1 MKMTIDPKLVVS
13 SSPHVRSST
22 TTKDI
27 MRDVV
32 IALLP
37 AGIVGVAYYGVH
49 AAFLIIMSV
58 FACVAFEYITRKI
71 LKRPNTIGDL
81 SAVVTGLLLAYNVP
95 STLPLWMIVIGAF
108 VAIVVVKQFFGGIGQ
123 NFVNP
128 AIAARIV
135 LMTSFPACMTS
146 FIAPYSEIDA
156 VTTATPLALYGQS
169 AAPSIGQLVLGL
181 HGGCIGEVCAIAI
194 LLGFAYLLIRKVVTP
209 AITVSFV
216 GTVAVIMLIAGGF
229 DFNYMLY
236 QLLSGGLLLGACFMA
251 TDYATSPINNTGRI
265 VFGIGCGVITCLIR
279 LFGSLAEGVSFAI
292 LLMNILTPH
301 IENLTEPKVF
311 GAPKKKTPKGGDGA

>member
-1 MKMTIDPKLVVS
+1 MKLNIDTKLVVS
-13 SSPHVRSST
+13 PSPHVRSSIT
-22 TTKDI
+22 TAEI

-32 IALLP
+32 IALIP

-49 AAFLIIMSV
+49 AAFLILMSV
-58 FACVAFEYITRKI
+58 FACVAFEYITRRI

-108 VAIVVVKQFFGGIGQ
+108 AAIVVVKQFFGGIGQ

-135 LMTSFPACMTS
+135 LMTSFPVYMTS

-156 VTTATPLALYGQS
+156 VTTATPLSMYAQPG
-169 AAPSIGQLVLGL
+169 APTIGQLFLGL
-181 HGGCIGEVCAIAI
+181 HGGCVGEVCALAI
-194 LLGFAYLLIRKVVTP
+194 LAGFAYLLIRKVVTP
-209 AITVSFV
+209 TITVSFV
-216 GTVAVIMLIAGGF
+216 GTVAVIMLLAGGF
-229 DFNYMLY
+229 DFNYMIY
-236 QLLSGGLLLGACFMA
+236 ELLSGGLLLGACFMA

-265 VFGIGCGVITCLIR
+265 VFGIGCGIITCLIR
-279 LFGSLAEGVSFAI
+279 IFGSLAEGVSFAI

-301 IENLTEPKVF
+301 IENLTAPKVF
-311 GAPKKKTPKGGDGA
+311 GAPKKSAKKGGAKA